1 MTIKTSTGLRNYV
14 MASGSLKAALDGYVL
29 NIYAGTEPATAD
41 AALGAAT
48 LLTTVSVGGT
58 GTGVTFAS
66 AAADG
71 VLQKNASEAW
81 SGTIVAG
88 GESLPAV
95 FYRLQAPDD
104 TGLAS
109 TMARRVQ
116 GGVGPSRD
124 LKISSTTLVVGNEQP
139 IDSYYLSWPY
149 MPGV

>member
-1 MTIKTSTGLRNYV
+1 MSPTRPSQTGWRRLPCCCR
-14 MASGSLKAALDGYVL
+14 SGRSSSG
-29 NIYAGTEPATAD
+29 
-41 AALGAAT
+41 
-48 LLTTVSVGGT
+48 
-58 GTGVTFAS
+58 